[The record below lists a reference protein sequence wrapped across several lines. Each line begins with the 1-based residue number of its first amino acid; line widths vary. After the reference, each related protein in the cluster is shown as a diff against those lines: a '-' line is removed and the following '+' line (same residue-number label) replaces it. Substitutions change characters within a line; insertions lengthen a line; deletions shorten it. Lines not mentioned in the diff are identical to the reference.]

1 MQAIQG
7 IAVSPGVAIGEALV
21 IDHEGLQI
29 PRRLI
34 LRDAIE
40 NEVQRLKNAIGAVAA
55 RMQQDCDSIT
65 TQLGEKYGAI
75 FSVHLQMLRDERLND
90 EFERLIRDD
99 RYSPEYAV
107 AHTLQRYVRI
117 FQDLNSSYHRER
129 AHDILDIE
137 KSLLHSLLGNRR
149 LELSQ
154 LKSPVIVL
162 AHNLTPSETA
172 GLSRTLVHAFATE
185 IGGALGH
192 TAIVA
197 KGLEIPAVVGLG
209 DFLADVSSGD
219 LVIVDG
225 DHGRLIVQ
233 PDEETIARYQA
244 DAEQHRSLAAR
255 LTELRHLPAET
266 LDGTHIELLAN
277 IEFPHEVQ
285 ACLERGAHGIG
296 LYRTEFLYLGSAD
309 DPTEEDH
316 YRAYA
321 EVVQAMGQHPVVI
334 RTLDLGADKMGHL
347 PLGEDE
353 QNPVLGLR
361 SIRLSLKNV
370 GMFRTQ
376 LRAILR
382 ASTLGRVRLMFP
394 MISTLEE
401 LRKAKTVLNDARED
415 LEEEGFAYDRNMEV
429 GMMVEVPSA
438 VMMIDAFLREVDFI
452 SLGTNDLAQYTL
464 AVDRSNRDVA
474 HLYQA
479 VDPAVL
485 RLIERTI
492 KASLAGRVPASVCG
506 QMSGSPA
513 YAMLLLGLG
522 FRELSVPPG
531 AILEIK
537 RLCRSVSRTQ
547 CEAIAER
554 ALGMENAREIDTYL
568 HEELRK
574 TFPELMPE

>member
-29 PRRLI
+29 PRRRI
-34 LRDAIE
+34 SREAIE
-40 NEVQRLKNAIGAVAA
+40 NEVARLRNAISAVAA
-55 RMQQDCDSIT
+55 RMQEDCDSIT

-75 FSVHLQMLRDERLND
+75 FSVHLQMLRDERLNE
-90 EFERLIRDD
+90 EFEKRIQED
-99 RYSPEYAV
+99 RFSPEYAV
-107 AHTLQRYVRI
+107 SHTLQRYVRI
-117 FQDLNSSYHRER
+117 FQELNSTYHRER

-137 KSLLHSLLGNRR
+137 KSLLHSLLGSRR

-154 LKSPVIVL
+154 LKTPAIVL

-172 GLSRTLVHAFATE
+172 NLSRTLVHAFATE

-209 DFLADVSSGD
+209 VFLGDVSSGD
-219 LVIVDG
+219 LVVVDG
-225 DHGRLIVQ
+225 DHGCLILQ
-233 PDEETIARYQA
+233 PDEDTLARYKQ
-244 DAEQHRSLAAR
+244 DAEEHRTLAAR

-266 LDGTHIELLAN
+266 LDGTRIEVLAN
-277 IEFPHEVQ
+277 IEFPHEVSV
-285 ACLERGAHGIG
+285 CLERGAQGIG

-321 EVVQAMGQHPVVI
+321 QVVEAMSGRPVVI

-382 ASTLGRVRLMFP
+382 ASTLGRVQLMFP

-415 LEEEGFAYDRNMEV
+415 LEEQGFDYDRRMEV

-438 VMMIDAFLREVDFI
+438 VMMIDVFLREVDFI

-485 RLIERTI
+485 RLIDQTI
-492 KASLAGRVPASVCG
+492 RACVARGVPAGVCG

-513 YAMLLLGLG
+513 YAILLLGLG
-522 FRELSVPPG
+522 FRGLSVPPG
-531 AILEIK
+531 ALLEIK
-537 RLCRSVSRTQ
+537 RLCRSISLTQ
-547 CEAIAER
+547 CQAVAAR
-554 ALGMENAREIDTYL
+554 ALGMENAREIDMYL
-568 HEELRK
+568 HEELRRAV
-574 TFPELMPE
+574 PELAPY